1 MLVGFLYLIY
11 WTKKKQST
19 RIINVR
25 NHQKNNINDMR
36 EKNINEIL
44 DKINA
49 LGWDALSDEDKEY
62 LEKESK
68 HNHFNDSPS

>member
-1 MLVGFLYLIY
+1 MN
-11 WTKKKQST
+11 
-19 RIINVR
+19 IINMHER
-25 NHQKNNINDMR
+25 RQNNIDNIR

-44 DKINA
+44 DKINN

-68 HNHFNDSPS
+68 NNH